1 MNEVSV
7 IKEGWLHKRGEY
19 IKTWRPRY
27 FLLKSDGSFI
37 GYKERPE
44 APDQTSPPLNNF
56 SVAECQLMKTERP
69 RPNTFVIRC
78 LQWTTVIERTFHVDS
93 PDEREEWMR
102 AIQMV
107 ANSLKQ
113 RGPGEDPMDYKCGS
127 PSDSS
132 TAEEMEVAVSK
143 ARAKVTMNDFDY
155 LKLLG
160 KGTFGKVILV
170 REKATGR
177 YYAMKILRKEVII
190 AKVDPQGRA
199 LASLGVSGDKIT
211 AHVVTAFSSWTRQS
225 PLPPFDPS
233 GPCALLPQALKYA
246 FQTHDRLCFVMEYA
260 NGGELF
266 FHLSRERV
274 FTEERARFYGAEIVS
289 ALEYLHS
296 RDVVYR
302 DIKLENLMLDKDG
315 HIKITD
321 FGLCK
326 EGISDG
332 ATMKTFCGTP
342 EYLAPEVLEDND
354 YGRAVDWW
362 GLGVV
367 MYEMMCGRLP
377 FYNQDHERLFELI
390 LMEEIRF
397 PRTLGP
403 EAKSLLAGLL
413 KKDPKQRL
421 GGGPSDAKEVME
433 HRFFLSINWQDV
445 VQKKLLPPFK
455 PQVTSEVDTRYFDD
469 EFTAQSI
476 TITPPD
482 RYDSLGSLELD
493 QRTHFPQFS
502 YSASIRE

>member
-1 MNEVSV
+1 MNEVV
-7 IKEGWLHKRGEY
+7 VVKEGWLQKRGEY

-37 GYKERPE
+37 GYKEKPE
-44 APDQTSPPLNNF
+44 TSEHSVTLPPLNNF
-56 SVAECQLMKTERP
+56 TVGECQLMVTERP

-78 LQWTTVIERTFHVDS
+78 LQWTTVIERTFHVDT
-93 PDEREEWMR
+93 PEEREEWMR
-102 AIQMV
+102 AIQTV
-107 ANSLKQ
+107 ANSLKNQ
-113 RGPGEDPMDYKCGS
+113 ENEEEEETMDHGDS
-127 PSDSS
+127 PSDAP
-132 TAEEMEVAVSK
+132 TTEDMEVAVSK
-143 ARAKVTMNDFDY
+143 GRSKVTMNDFDY

-177 YYAMKILRKEVII
+177 YYAMKILRKKVII
-190 AKVDPQGRA
+190 AKDEV
-199 LASLGVSGDKIT
+199 
-211 AHVVTAFSSWTRQS
+211 AHTVTESRVLQNTRH
-225 PLPPFDPS
+225 PF
-233 GPCALLPQALKYA
+233 LTALKYA
-246 FQTHDRLCFVMEYA
+246 FQTSDRLCFVMEYA

-274 FTEERARFYGAEIVS
+274 FSEDRARFYGAEIVS

-296 RDVVYR
+296 RNVVYR

-315 HIKITD
+315 HVKITD

-326 EGISDG
+326 EGITDG

-397 PRTLGP
+397 PRTLSP

-421 GGGPSDAKEVME
+421 GGGPNDAQEVMA
-433 HRFFLSINWQDV
+433 HRFFSSINWQDV
-445 VQKKLLPPFK
+445 TQRLLTPPFK
-455 PQVTSEVDTRYFDD
+455 PQVTSEIDTRYFDD

-476 TITPPD
+476 TVTPPD
-482 RYDSLGSLELD
+482 KYDDLGSLESE
-493 QRTHFPQFS
+493 QRAHFPQFS

>member
-1 MNEVSV
+1 MAEVQV
-7 IKEGWLHKRGEY
+7 VKEGWLHKRGEY

-44 APDQTSPPLNNF
+44 SSEHGLPPLNNF
-56 SVAECQLMKTERP
+56 SVAECQLMRTERP

-78 LQWTTVIERTFHVDS
+78 LQWTTVIERTFHVDTAQ
-93 PDEREEWMR
+93 EREEWLQ
-102 AIQMV
+102 AIQAV
-107 ANSLKQ
+107 ASRLKRRAPAPEPPEL
-113 RGPGEDPMDYKCGS
+113 RGSPGEGEDGEAAGKPR
-127 PSDSS
+127 
-132 TAEEMEVAVSK
+132 SK
-143 ARAKVTMNDFDY
+143 ASMEDFDY

-170 REKATGR
+170 REKSSGQH
-177 YYAMKILRKEVII
+177 YAMKILRKEVVI
-190 AKVDPQGRA
+190 AKDEV
-199 LASLGVSGDKIT
+199 
-211 AHVVTAFSSWTRQS
+211 AHTVTESRVLQSSRH
-225 PLPPFDPS
+225 PF
-233 GPCALLPQALKYA
+233 LTALKYA
-246 FQTHDRLCFVMEYA
+246 FQTSDRLCFVLEYA

-274 FTEERARFYGAEIVS
+274 FPESRARFYGAEIVS

-326 EGISDG
+326 EGVTDG
-332 ATMKTFCGTP
+332 TTMRTFCGTP

-367 MYEMMCGRLP
+367 MYEMLCGRLP
-377 FYNQDHERLFELI
+377 FYNQDNERLFELI
-390 LMEEIRF
+390 LLEELRF
-397 PRTLGP
+397 PRSLGP
-403 EAKSLLAGLL
+403 ESRSLLAGLL

-421 GGGPSDAKEVME
+421 GGGPGDAREVME
-433 HRFFLSINWQDV
+433 HRFFAGIDWQDV
-445 VQKKLLPPFK
+445 VQRKLVPPFR
-455 PQVTSEVDTRYFDD
+455 PQVTSEVDTRYFDE

-476 TITPPD
+476 TVTPPE
-482 RYDSLGSLELD
+482 RCELLDSPECD
-493 QRTHFPQFS
+493 HRTHFPQFS

>member
-7 IKEGWLHKRGEY
+7 VREGWLHKRGEY

-27 FLLKSDGSFI
+27 FILKSDGSFI
-37 GYKERPE
+37 GYKEKPE
-44 APDQTSPPLNNF
+44 VSSDHSLPPLNNF

-78 LQWTTVIERTFHVDS
+78 LQWTSVIERTFHVDS
-93 PDEREEWMR
+93 NDEREEWMR
-102 AIQMV
+102 SIQAV
-107 ANSLKQ
+107 ANSLKSQ
-113 RGPGEDPMDYKCGS
+113 QQDEEPMEIKFGS

-132 TAEEMEVAVSK
+132 GTEEMEIAVSK
-143 ARAKVTMNDFDY
+143 SRTKVTMSDFDY

-170 REKATGR
+170 KEKATGM

-190 AKVDPQGRA
+190 AKDEV
-199 LASLGVSGDKIT
+199 
-211 AHVVTAFSSWTRQS
+211 AHTVTESRVLQNTRH
-225 PLPPFDPS
+225 PF
-233 GPCALLPQALKYA
+233 LTTLKYA

-266 FHLSRERV
+266 FHLSRDRV
-274 FTEERARFYGAEIVS
+274 FTEDRARFYGAEIVS

-296 RDVVYR
+296 RNVVYR
-302 DIKLENLMLDKDG
+302 DLK
-315 HIKITD
+315 
-321 FGLCK
+321 
-326 EGISDG
+326 
-332 ATMKTFCGTP
+332 
-342 EYLAPEVLEDND
+342 VLEDND

-397 PRTLGP
+397 PKNLAP
-403 EAKSLLAGLL
+403 EAKALLAGLL

-421 GGGPSDAKEVME
+421 GGGPDDAKDVMS
-433 HRFFLSINWQDV
+433 HKFFTSINWQDV
-445 VQKKLLPPFK
+445 IEKKLIPPFK
-455 PQVTSEVDTRYFDD
+455 PQVTSETDTRYFDD
-469 EFTAQSI
+469 EFTAQTI

-482 RYDSLGSLELD
+482 KYDSLDAEDSD

>member
-7 IKEGWLHKRGEY
+7 VREGWLHKRGEY

-27 FLLKSDGSFI
+27 FILKSDGSFI
-37 GYKERPE
+37 GYKEKPE
-44 APDQTSPPLNNF
+44 MSDPNLPPLNNF

-93 PDEREEWMR
+93 NAEREEWIR
-102 AIQMV
+102 TIQAV
-107 ANSLKQ
+107 ANGLKS
-113 RGPGEDPMDYKCGS
+113 REEEEPMDINFGS
-127 PSDSS
+127 PGDNSL
-132 TAEEMEVAVSK
+132 EGMEASIAK
-143 ARAKVTMNDFDY
+143 TRTKVTMSDFDY

-170 REKATGR
+170 REKATGMH
-177 YYAMKILRKEVII
+177 YAMKILRKEVII
-190 AKVDPQGRA
+190 AKDEV
-199 LASLGVSGDKIT
+199 
-211 AHVVTAFSSWTRQS
+211 AHTVTESRVLQNTRH
-225 PLPPFDPS
+225 PF
-233 GPCALLPQALKYA
+233 LTTLKYA

-289 ALEYLHS
+289 ALKYLHS

-302 DIKLENLMLDKDG
+302 DLK
-315 HIKITD
+315 
-321 FGLCK
+321 
-326 EGISDG
+326 
-332 ATMKTFCGTP
+332 
-342 EYLAPEVLEDND
+342 VLEDND

-397 PRTLGP
+397 PRNLSP

-421 GGGPSDAKEVME
+421 GGSPDDAKEVMA
-433 HRFFLSINWQDV
+433 HKFFSSVNWQDV
-445 VQKKLLPPFK
+445 LQKKLIPPFK
-455 PQVTSEVDTRYFDD
+455 PQVTSETDTRYFDE
-469 EFTAQSI
+469 EFTLQTI
-476 TITPPD
+476 TVTPPD
-482 RYDSLGSLELD
+482 QYDSLDAEDSD
-493 QRTHFPQFS
+493 TRTHFPQFS
-502 YSASIRE
+502 YSASVRE

>member
-1 MNEVSV
+1 MNEVMV
-7 IKEGWLHKRGEY
+7 VKEGWLQKRGEY

-37 GYKERPE
+37 GYKEK
-44 APDQTSPPLNNF
+44 PDTSEHNITLPPLNNF
-56 SVAECQLMKTERP
+56 SVGECQLMKTERP

-93 PDEREEWMR
+93 PEERDEWMR

-107 ANSLKQ
+107 ANSLKNQ
-113 RGPGEDPMDYKCGS
+113 ETDEDMEIKT
-127 PSDSS
+127 PSDTS
-132 TAEEMEVAVSK
+132 TSDDMDIPLPK
-143 ARAKVTMNDFDY
+143 GRPKVTMNDFDY

-177 YYAMKILRKEVII
+177 YYAMKILRKDVII
-190 AKVDPQGRA
+190 AKDEV
-199 LASLGVSGDKIT
+199 
-211 AHVVTAFSSWTRQS
+211 AHTVTESRVLQNTRH
-225 PLPPFDPS
+225 PF
-233 GPCALLPQALKYA
+233 LTALKYA
-246 FQTHDRLCFVMEYA
+246 FQTSDRLCFVMEYA

-274 FTEERARFYGAEIVS
+274 FTEDRARFYGAEIVS

-296 RDVVYR
+296 RNVVYR

-315 HIKITD
+315 HVKITD

-326 EGISDG
+326 EGITDG

-397 PRTLGP
+397 PRTLSP

-413 KKDPKQRL
+413 KKDPKLRL
-421 GGGPSDAKEVME
+421 GGGPSDA
-433 HRFFLSINWQDV
+433 QDV
-445 VQKKLLPPFK
+445 VQRKVTCLRVCFAVK
-455 PQVTSEVDTRYFDD
+455 PCR
-469 EFTAQSI
+469 
-476 TITPPD
+476 
-482 RYDSLGSLELD
+482 RLRKRSLEIKAHLHCG
-493 QRTHFPQFS
+493 RF
-502 YSASIRE
+502 ALC